1 MFDYVMKGLINS
13 VRFLWHT
20 VRYSM
25 YPLYVL
31 CFIIYCVRPPC
42 RQFKKLG
49 ADDTPMV
56 RRAAAGKLGEFAKVV
71 EPAMVKQDLIPLFH
85 NLAADEQDSVRLLAV
100 EACAAIATLL
110 QKEEIETLIV
120 PTLRSASSVCFSVC
134 VRACVCVCVCAY
146 VRACVWVSA
155 CARVCVSAI
164 VYNMYSW
171 HVHG

>member
-1 MFDYVMKGLINS
+1 MQPEIPLCIVLYAIVALFMKLI
-13 VRFLWHT
+13 
-20 VRYSM
+20 
-25 YPLYVL
+25 
-31 CFIIYCVRPPC
+31 CPPC

-71 EPAMVKQDLIPLFH
+71 EPASVKQDLIPLFH

-120 PTLRSASSVCFSVC
+120 PTLRSASSVCV
-134 VRACVCVCVCAY
+134 VCVCVCM
-146 VRACVWVSA
+146 C
-155 CARVCVSAI
+155 
-164 VYNMYSW
+164 
-171 HVHG
+171 